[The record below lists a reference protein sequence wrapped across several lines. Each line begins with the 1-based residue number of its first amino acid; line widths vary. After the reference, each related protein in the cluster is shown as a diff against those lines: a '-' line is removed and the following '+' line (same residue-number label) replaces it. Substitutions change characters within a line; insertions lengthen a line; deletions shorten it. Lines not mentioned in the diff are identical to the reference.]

1 MEERFKLSAESAAEK
16 NAKINYSNDEITV
29 VWQPHLC
36 IHSGRCFTELS
47 SVFKPMQRKWV
58 NVNGADADSIIVQVK
73 RCPSG
78 ALSYISNK
86 K

>member
-1 MEERFKLSAESAAEK
+1 MDERFNSADDKKEV
-16 NAKINYSNDEITV
+16 KINYSNEEITV

-36 IHSGRCFTELS
+36 THSTHCFKELPA
-47 SVFKPMQRKWV
+47 VFNPLQKKWV
-58 NVNGADADSIIVQVK
+58 DVNGASADSIIVQVK

-78 ALSYISNK
+78 ALSFISHK